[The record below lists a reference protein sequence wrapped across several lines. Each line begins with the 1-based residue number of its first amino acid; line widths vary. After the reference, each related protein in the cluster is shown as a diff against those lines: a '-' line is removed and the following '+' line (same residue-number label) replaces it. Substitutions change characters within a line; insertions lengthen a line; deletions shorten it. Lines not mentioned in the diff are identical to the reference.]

1 MTYAQFETSTE
12 SGQPIELYE
21 FSIGATTYYWTS
33 AEDTVTVSAQDYEP
47 LAGLSRSKIGQ
58 GPEERDATL
67 TVTMPA
73 INPFVRPY
81 IAAVP
86 STRATVKILRL
97 HRPDFPGP
105 EVVTIFEGIVK
116 AVNFDQ
122 DGGRVAKVAVE
133 PLVGAT
139 SRPVP
144 QFTYQ
149 GLCNHVL
156 YDDQCQVDD
165 TDPNYRATLTVTAV
179 AGNVLT
185 IAGLAGFGDGWF
197 TGGVVEINGGL
208 DARLIIDQTGND
220 VTLHLPFPSSPL
232 GTLAIVLAGCAH
244 DITTCKNKFDNV
256 INYGGFAFV
265 PTINIFETG
274 VDPNAC

>member
-1 MTYAQFETSTE
+1 MTYQQFETSPE

-33 AEDTVTVSAQDYEP
+33 AEDTIAVSAQDYVALP
-47 LAGLSRSKIGQ
+47 GLKRSKIGQ

-67 TVTMPA
+67 TITMPGV
-73 INPFVRPY
+73 NDFVRPY

-86 STRATVKILRL
+86 SSRATVTIKRL

-105 EVVTIFEGIVK
+105 QVVTIFEGIVK
-116 AVNFDQ
+116 AVNFDG
-122 DGGRVAKVAVE
+122 DGGRIAKVAVE

-165 TDPNYRATLTVTAV
+165 TSPSYRTTLTVTGV
-179 AGNVLT
+179 SGNVLT
-185 IAGLAGFGDGWF
+185 ISGLAGFGDGWF
-197 TGGVVEINGGL
+197 TGGLVEVNGGL
-208 DARLIIDQTGND
+208 DARMILDHTGNT
-220 VTLHLPFPSSPL
+220 VTLHIPFPSSPL
-232 GTLAIVLAGCAH
+232 GNLATVLAGCAH

-265 PTINIFETG
+265 PTVNIFETG
-274 VDPNAC
+274 IDPNAC